1 MKTLMRIFLIA
12 TIIFAGNSTKIVAQD
27 NQNKAELVK
36 AQKIAFFTQ
45 KLNLTPDEAQ
55 RFWPV
60 YNEYWS
66 RKNIIIADRRE
77 TMAYC
82 QKNLSRMSSKEIKAY
97 ADKYVGFQKKEA
109 DLLLEFNL
117 KFQKVLPVE
126 KVMKLY
132 QADNDFK
139 NWLLQQIKGGGKDN
153 K

>member
-12 TIIFAGNSTKIVAQD
+12 TIIFAGNSTKMLAQD
-27 NQNKAELVK
+27 NQDKAELVK

-153 K
+153 

>member
-12 TIIFAGNSTKIVAQD
+12 AIIFAGNSTKMVAQD

-139 NWLLQQIKGGGKDN
+139 NWLLQQIKGGGKDD
-153 K
+153 

>member
-1 MKTLMRIFLIA
+1 MKTFTRIFLLA
-12 TIIFAGNSTKIVAQD
+12 TFIFAGLSAKVVAQE
-27 NQNKAELVK
+27 NQDKAELVK
-36 AQKIAFFTQ
+36 AQKIAFFTE
-45 KLNLTPDEAQ
+45 KLSLTPDEAQ

-60 YNEYWS
+60 YNEYWT
-66 RKNIIIADRRE
+66 RKYKIIADRRE

-97 ADKYVGFQKKEA
+97 ADKYVGFQKQEA

-117 KFQKVLPVE
+117 RFQKVLPVE

-139 NWLLQQIKGGGKDN
+139 NWLLQQIKEGGKD
-153 K
+153 KD

>member
-139 NWLLQQIKGGGKDN
+139 NWLLQQIKEGGKDN
-153 K
+153 